1 MGVEL
6 NVIVIGAGILGSVIS
21 YYLSVRG
28 ANVTL
33 IEKNEPGDGASQ
45 VSFAWI
51 NSRDKHPSEYHEL
64 NRKSV
69 DIWSGL
75 NNRLGNKIG
84 LKTGGE
90 IRWTITDSGAVN
102 LNKSVHLL
110 QSTGY
115 PVFLIDKSELQSLEP
130 NLISE
135 SLTAASYSPNEMT
148 VEPVRVIQECINLAG
163 KSGSFELITGT
174 EVKGFVLDQNSHVKS
189 LITTS
194 GEMEC
199 DYIISAVG
207 ADTTD
212 LLSDYGVNIP
222 RLHSPGATFFTEPVD
237 NIFTTVSAIH
247 TPRDRKD
254 VLMNIR
260 QLLDGTVQIHMG
272 TDKSPSTSDLKYND
286 ENVLELATHYIPS
299 LYGTKIVEK
308 KQALRPMPIDGQ
320 SVIGFS
326 DKLDNLY
333 IIMTH
338 SGVTLAP
345 LIGEIASIEVLEG
358 ARVDF
363 LSNFRPG
370 RFI

>member
-1 MGVEL
+1 M

-64 NRKSV
+64 NRKSM
-69 DIWSGL
+69 DMWSSF

-90 IRWTITDSGAVN
+90 IRWTITDLGAVK
-102 LNKSVHLL
+102 LNKSVRLL

-272 TDKSPSTSDLKYND
+272 TDKSPSTSDLKYSD